1 MFERRFILAVL
12 TAVVGLAAGCRC
24 SSSNPTSA
32 SVSIPAS
39 IPASSPSSIS
49 TLISRGK
56 SVYAGNCIAC
66 HNPDPKLAGTVGPE
80 IYGSSIELLEA
91 RLLKGAYPEGYKP
104 KRPGAGMPVFPHL
117 AGDISALHAF
127 LNAP

>member
-1 MFERRFILAVL
+1 MFERRLILAIF

-24 SSSNPTSA
+24 SSSSLTATPPLS
-32 SVSIPAS
+32 
-39 IPASSPSSIS
+39 
-49 TLISRGK
+49 LRGK

-66 HNPDPKLAGTVGPE
+66 HNPNPRLAGTVGPE

-91 RLLKGAYPEGYKP
+91 RLLKGTYPEGYKP

-117 AGDISALHAF
+117 AGDIAALHEF
-127 LNAP
+127 LNTP

>member
-1 MFERRFILAVL
+1 MSERRFILAVL
-12 TAVVGLAAGCRC
+12 TAVVGLATGCRC

-32 SVSIPAS
+32 SVSIP
-39 IPASSPSSIS
+39 PSSPNSIS

-66 HNPDPKLAGTVGPE
+66 HNPNPKLAGTVGPE
-80 IYGSSIELLEA
+80 IYGSSIELLEVK
-91 RLLKGAYPEGYKP
+91 LVKGTYPEGYKP

-117 AGDISALHAF
+117 AGDIAALHAF